1 MNYRLSSVCESLAEY
16 ESQPDQKSV
25 ELAGHQRDSTRL
37 QLNLFDQEE
46 SESSP
51 NGHATQRV
59 LGGEDDTTGIKKR
72 PPSTHSC
79 GWIEF
84 HTVRRKRKN
93 GDIWETK
100 QAWLHWEEKGQK
112 RSRYI
117 PKAKYADVENSVYGM
132 RSPIRETLRLLE
144 KERKLK

>member
-1 MNYRLSSVCESLAEY
+1 MNYRLSSVCESPAEY
-16 ESQPDQKSV
+16 ESLPDQKSV

-46 SESSP
+46 SELSP
-51 NGHATQRV
+51 NGHAIQRV
-59 LGGEDDTTGIKKR
+59 LGGEDDTIR

-100 QAWLHWEEKGQK
+100 QPWLHWEEKGQK

-132 RSPIRETLRLLE
+132 RSPIQETLRLLE
-144 KERKLK
+144 KGT

>member
-1 MNYRLSSVCESLAEY
+1 MNYRLSSAHESPAEY
-16 ESQPDQKSV
+16 ESQPDQKLD
-25 ELAGHQRDSTRL
+25 ELAGHQRDPSRL
-37 QLNLFDQEE
+37 QSNLFDQEE
-46 SESSP
+46 SEPSP
-51 NGHATQRV
+51 NGHATKRV
-59 LGGEDDTTGIKKR
+59 LGGVDDATGKETR

-84 HTVRRKRKN
+84 HSVRRKRKN

-117 PKAKYADVENSVYGM
+117 PKAKYADVENSVYGV
-132 RSPIRETLRLLE
+132 RAAIGETLKLLE
-144 KERKLK
+144 KKT